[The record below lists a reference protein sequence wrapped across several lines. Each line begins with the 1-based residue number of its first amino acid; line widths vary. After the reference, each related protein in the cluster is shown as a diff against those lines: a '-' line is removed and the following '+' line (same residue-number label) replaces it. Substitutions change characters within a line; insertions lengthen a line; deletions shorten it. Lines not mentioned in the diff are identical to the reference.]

1 MRRSKS
7 IRGQISAPV
16 PIPKTP
22 AEPPIYEDPGM
33 HFRSQD
39 SGYHSNASI
48 PRFPEQ
54 FNDNSNNHW
63 QSVSR
68 QYSYDPPA
76 AQVTEAEQ
84 FIAAHNNRNK
94 RDSSTG
100 FSNKNIPQRKK
111 STIRGAFGKLFGGKK
126 RETNLE
132 SLYEDS
138 ERNYVVSIFDA
149 AYTEQD
155 LTNKQTSPSRNH
167 NYHSNED
174 SEPRTLNHSASAHF
188 AYQHYAE
195 NPSQHIIAELQVSE
209 RPKTAN
215 TDILPRLSSR
225 FSVRSPQARALRE
238 APVEI
243 DNDIPIPLSPVKS
256 ESEASFYETVEE
268 SEDIG
273 MAISND
279 FYTLK
284 RRSRSLSVLPNLGA
298 AQPESRR
305 RSEDTI
311 ARRDHLEVE
320 QDLRSP
326 MSGTYP
332 TEEELK
338 AFSLGLP
345 ETKPTSVLVQEEVVP
360 EPISNEL
367 SHDDISDNKHVVDEE
382 EPLLSDEVADAPIP
396 QEIETTQTSPTET
409 EPANEAIVSVD
420 EPVFTAELE
429 AVEARSLN
437 ERVLTMEDRLS
448 RLEIAVI
455 PDGEASSLHS
465 RTPPGLTV
473 DHITSLLDLLE
484 TERAARIDLETQ
496 VSYLAHQVTYLLT
509 TGSPA
514 PGMAYV
520 PVPSEP
526 SAGHTSAFD
535 DDDDD
540 EGMDSD
546 EMEEYLL
553 PYSPPPRNRLAPV
566 ANAFGK
572 DEDAVSEVYVA
583 THDGPERYIVYDEH
597 EPHAVSE
604 ARVVSFSHVSMNGM
618 PAMI

>member
-1 MRRSKS
+1 MQRSKS

-16 PIPKTP
+16 PVAKAP
-22 AEPPIYEDPGM
+22 AEPPIYEDLGM
-33 HFRSQD
+33 HFHSQD

-48 PRFPEQ
+48 PRFQEHLA
-54 FNDNSNNHW
+54 DNTNNHW

-68 QYSYDPPA
+68 QYSHDLPA
-76 AQVTEAEQ
+76 VDVNEAEQ
-84 FIAAHNNRNK
+84 FIAAHNNRTK
-94 RDSSTG
+94 RDSSMG
-100 FSNKNIPQRKK
+100 FSSKNIPQRKK

-132 SLYEDS
+132 ALYEDS
-138 ERNYVVSIFDA
+138 DRNYVVSISDA
-149 AYTEQD
+149 TSSTQT
-155 LTNKQTSPSRNH
+155 LTDIQTSPSRNR
-167 NYHSNED
+167 YYESTEA
-174 SEPRTLNHSASAHF
+174 SQPRTLNHSASAHF
-188 AYQHYAE
+188 AYQNYTE
-195 NPSQHIIAELQVSE
+195 TQSQHIIGELQPAE

-215 TDILPRLSSR
+215 NDILPRLSSR
-225 FSVRSPQARALRE
+225 FSVRSPHAHALRE
-238 APVEI
+238 APVEVE
-243 DNDIPIPLSPVKS
+243 PELPVPLSPVRS
-256 ESEASFYETVEE
+256 ESEASFYDTIDEP
-268 SEDIG
+268 EDIG

-279 FYTLK
+279 FHTLK
-284 RRSRSLSVLPNLGA
+284 RRSHSLSVLPNLSS
-298 AQPESRR
+298 AQTESRR

-311 ARRDHLEVE
+311 ARRDHLGIE
-320 QDLRSP
+320 QELKSP

-338 AFSLGLP
+338 AFSLELP
-345 ETKPTSVLVQEEVVP
+345 ETKPTPAPVEDVAP
-360 EPISNEL
+360 EPISKDVTSDESLVDEL
-367 SHDDISDNKHVVDEE
+367 PLEE
-382 EPLLSDEVADAPIP
+382 EPIYAEVVEPPIPTEIEVAERSSVESEPTD
-396 QEIETTQTSPTET
+396 ETPAAADEPAVTT
-409 EPANEAIVSVD
+409 EPEAI
-420 EPVFTAELE
+420 E
-429 AVEARSLN
+429 APSLS

-455 PDGEASSLHS
+455 PDGEHSSLRS

-473 DHITSLLDLLE
+473 DHINSLLDLLE

-496 VSYLAHQVTYLLT
+496 VSYLVHQVTYLLT
-509 TGSPA
+509 SGTPT

-526 SAGHTSAFD
+526 SPGHTSAFD

-540 EGMDSD
+540 DDGMDSD

-553 PYSPPPRNRLAPV
+553 PYSPPPRSGLAPV
-566 ANAFGK
+566 TNVFGK
-572 DEDAVSEVYVA
+572 EDDAASEVYVA

>member
-1 MRRSKS
+1 MGKLWKGKNGQEGSSMQRSKS

-16 PIPKTP
+16 PIAKAPV
-22 AEPPIYEDPGM
+22 EPPIYEDPGM
-33 HFRSQD
+33 HFHSQD

-48 PRFPEQ
+48 PRFQEHLVDNT
-54 FNDNSNNHW
+54 NDHW

-68 QYSYDPPA
+68 QYSHELPA
-76 AQVTEAEQ
+76 VEVNEAEQ
-84 FIAAHNNRNK
+84 FIAAHNNRTK
-94 RDSSTG
+94 RDSSMG
-100 FSNKNIPQRKK
+100 FSSKNIPQRKK

-132 SLYEDS
+132 ALYEDS
-138 ERNYVVSIFDA
+138 DRNYV
-149 AYTEQD
+149 
-155 LTNKQTSPSRNH
+155 TSPSRNR
-167 NYHSNED
+167 YYESNEA
-174 SEPRTLNHSASAHF
+174 SQPRTLNHSASAHF
-188 AYQHYAE
+188 AYQNYTE
-195 NPSQHIIAELQVSE
+195 TQSQHIIAELQAAE

-225 FSVRSPQARALRE
+225 FSVRSPHAHALRE
-238 APVEI
+238 ATVEPEPELPV
-243 DNDIPIPLSPVKS
+243 PLSPVRS
-256 ESEASFYETVEE
+256 ESEASFYDTIDEP
-268 SEDIG
+268 EDIG

-279 FYTLK
+279 FHTLK
-284 RRSRSLSVLPNLGA
+284 RRSRSLSVLPNLSS
-298 AQPESRR
+298 AQTESRR

-311 ARRDHLEVE
+311 ARRDHLGIDQE
-320 QDLRSP
+320 LKSP

-338 AFSLGLP
+338 AFSLELP
-345 ETKPTSVLVQEEVVP
+345 ETKPTPAPVEAVAP
-360 EPISNEL
+360 EPISK
-367 SHDDISDNKHVVDEE
+367 DVTSDESLVDELPLE
-382 EPLLSDEVADAPIP
+382 DEPVYAEVVEAPI
-396 QEIETTQTSPTET
+396 PTET
-409 EPANEAIVSVD
+409 ETVEPSSTEAEPAD
-420 EPVFTAELE
+420 ETPAAADKPAVTAELE
-429 AVEARSLN
+429 AIQAPSLS

-455 PDGEASSLHS
+455 PDSEDSSLRS

-473 DHITSLLDLLE
+473 DHINSLLDLLE

-509 TGSPA
+509 SGTPA

-526 SAGHTSAFD
+526 SPGHTSAFD

-540 EGMDSD
+540 DDGMDSD

-553 PYSPPPRNRLAPV
+553 PYSPPPRSGLAPV
-566 ANAFGK
+566 TNVFGK
-572 DEDAVSEVYVA
+572 EDDAASEVYVA

-604 ARVVSFSHVSMNGM
+604 ARVVSFSHVSMNGI